1 MITIYQKTI
10 KDKVVRIQKTFRP
23 GVWLYIE
30 NPTHEEVEEL
40 SERFNLDA
48 SLISDAL
55 DPFEVPRLEIED
67 NAVYVFARVPF
78 KEESEIQT
86 FPMVTILAK
95 EFTAT
100 ISSKKLPFIEKFEAG
115 KINFFTTQKTK
126 LFIQVFSQ
134 VNSLYTH
141 FLTDIN
147 RQVRRLSIRPEK
159 IKNKDIFALVRFEET
174 LNIFLAD
181 LVPTSSILKQLLS
194 GKYLELF
201 ESDKDIVEDLLL
213 SAEQLIETSRSNLR
227 TIVNIR
233 EAYQTIVTNN
243 LNQVI
248 RILTVM
254 TVILTIP
261 TFIAGLWGMNVA
273 LPMQNDPNA
282 FGQIIAIILAICIG
296 ALLFFLKKGW
306 F

>member
-1 MITIYQKTI
+1 MITIFQKTL
-10 KDKVVRIQKTFRP
+10 KDKQVRIPKTFRP
-23 GVWLYIE
+23 GVWLYVESPTSIE
-30 NPTHEEVEEL
+30 IEEL
-40 SERFNLDA
+40 AAKYDIDA
-48 SLISDAL
+48 GLLTDAL

-67 NAVYVFARVPF
+67 NFVYVFARVPF
-78 KEESEIQT
+78 KIEEEIVT
-86 FPMVTILAK
+86 IPMVTVIAK

-100 ISSKKLPFIEKFEAG
+100 ISAKKLPFIEKFEAG
-115 KINFFTTQKTK
+115 KVNFYTTQKTK

-134 VNSLYTH
+134 INGLYTH

-147 RQVRRLSIRPEK
+147 RQVRRLSGRPEK

-282 FGQIIAIILAICIG
+282 FSQIIAIILAICTG
-296 ALLFFLKKGW
+296 ALLFFLRKGW